1 MGRRREVSY
10 NSLKFISV
18 LVKISLCGKF
28 KKIKTNKSVLT
39 IVIDLDNILHWNLVM
54 SAIEK
59 QDSSVLC
66 IAPSIFFY

>member
-1 MGRRREVSY
+1 MGRRREVSF
-10 NSLKFISV
+10 NSLKCISV
-18 LVKISLCGKF
+18 LVKISLYGKF